1 MTAMLLQV
9 ADEEFC
15 IVDCGFDLESVSGN
29 AFVQYKAL
37 HIYSGYMCLLVKHQ
51 NRKLLFCSPF
61 ICANGDPA

>member
-37 HIYSGYMCLLVKHQ
+37 TSILD
-51 NRKLLFCSPF
+51 
-61 ICANGDPA
+61 ICVSW